1 MALVRSQSLQ
11 IISELDTSIASV
23 GDQVVWSIRLNNI
36 EKNLSL
42 EFPKLEV
49 KSDSVSLIS
58 QSNILDNNL
67 IVGQSFKLSFWET
80 GDIFTPFYY
89 VKVLNDINKDEFNF
103 EPERRSVKVLS
114 VLEENSTNDMRPL
127 KGPVPVDSLFPIVLF
142 VKIILMLF
150 FISLMIF
157 IWTKRKSST
166 YIISSGK
173 NQISPHKLAKNRL
186 LHLDTNG
193 FSKEFY
199 SELSHITRQFVEK
212 SFYIRALEMTTE
224 EINENENI
232 FEMNDDIFSEWVNLL
247 QKADLIKF
255 AKKSTPMSEMEDD
268 KNTAY
273 NIIEKALN

>member
-1 MALVRSQSLQ
+1 MQ

-42 EFPKLEV
+42 EFPKLDI
-49 KSDSVSLIS
+49 KSDSISIIS

-67 IVGQSFKLSFWET
+67 IIGQSFKLSFWET
-80 GDIFTPFYY
+80 GDFLTPFYY
-89 VKVLNDINKDEFNF
+89 VKVVNDINKDKFNF

-114 VLEENSTNDMRPL
+114 VLEENSTNNMRPL
-127 KGPVPVDSLFPIVLF
+127 KGPVPVGSIFPMALFI
-142 VKIILMLF
+142 KIILMLF

-173 NQISPHKLAKNRL
+173 SQISHHKFAKNRL

-255 AKKSTPMSEMEDD
+255 AKKSTPTSEMEDD
-268 KNTAY
+268 KNAAY

>member
-1 MALVRSQSLQ
+1 MQ

-49 KSDSVSLIS
+49 RSDSISIIS

-80 GDIFTPFYY
+80 GNFLTPFYY
-89 VKVLNDINKDEFNF
+89 VKVVNDTNKDEFNF
-103 EPERRSVKVLS
+103 EPQRRSIKVLS
-114 VLEENSTNDMRPL
+114 VLEENSKNDVRPL
-127 KGPVPVDSLFPIVLF
+127 KGPVPVDSIFSMALFI
-142 VKIILMLF
+142 KIILMLF

-157 IWTKRKSST
+157 IWTKRESST
-166 YIISSGK
+166 KIMSNVK
-173 NQISPHKLAKNRL
+173 NQISPHEIAKNRL

-193 FSKEFY
+193 FSKDFY

-224 EINENENI
+224 EISGNENI
-232 FEMNDDIFSEWVNLL
+232 FNMNDDIFSEWVNLL

-255 AKKSTPMSEMEDD
+255 AKKSTPISEMEND
-268 KNTAY
+268 KSVAF
-273 NIIEKALN
+273 NIINNGLN